1 MENDNIYEKYAEIS
15 GTNLSHDKLKKFL
28 EVAYNLR
35 RAFNEGKE
43 ISPEELAES
52 KVFLAMLLEYLIN
65 HRDGLFID
73 IALLQFIEEV
83 LGIQHKKEK
92 EETRE
97 QKEEKRLKEE
107 YKKHRYRMAM
117 YEIYKVINP
126 NRLAGETELDNFI
139 NNLRTRGLHV
149 ARQYQRGGEV
159 EKLFTP
165 QEIENIASYK
175 HVFQQLLQDM
185 GAIGHGKGMDHS

>member
-1 MENDNIYEKYAEIS
+1 MKNDNIYEKYIEE
-15 GTNLSHDKLKKFL
+15 GGNNLSHDKLKKFL

-43 ISPEELAES
+43 IAPEELAEA

-65 HRDGLFID
+65 HKDSPFLD
-73 IALLQFIEEV
+73 VALLRFIEEV
-83 LGIQHKKEK
+83 LGIRHKAKTK
-92 EETRE
+92 EEMRE
-97 QKEEKRLKEE
+97 EKEEKRLKEE

-139 NNLRTRGLHV
+139 NNLRTRGLDV
-149 ARQYQRGGEV
+149 AQQYQRGNNF
-159 EKLFTP
+159 EKLFTK

-185 GAIGHGKGMDHS
+185 GAIGYGKGIDH